1 MEKRLMGK
9 RIVVLVANGFDET
22 DFSFTQRLLATEG
35 ATAKIVSTENG
46 LVNSWR
52 TEEGKDGVM
61 VGKWGHHFPVDA
73 SVSTVLAA
81 DYDGLLIVGGSRSID
96 KLKDN
101 AHARRIT
108 RGFMDAGK
116 PAMFLGDAVHMLAVS
131 ERAKG
136 YTVTGTDVLEK
147 TMTDAGATWSTET
160 LVADGHVVT
169 ALAAQSDADFT
180 TVCATLFT
188 QMPATYE
195 MPQAA

>member
-22 DFSFTQRLLATEG
+22 DFSLTQRLLATEG
-35 ATAKIVSTENG
+35 AQAKIVSTENG

-52 TEEGKDGVM
+52 TEEGQTM
-61 VGKWGHHFPVDA
+61 GKWGHHFPVDA

-101 AHARRIT
+101 AHAKRIM

-116 PAMFLGDAVHMLAVS
+116 PAMLLGEAVQMLAVA

-136 YTVTGTDVLEK
+136 YTVTGSETLEK
-147 TMTDAGATWSTET
+147 TLVDAGATWVNEA
-160 LVADGHVVT
+160 VVEDGHLVT
-169 ALAAQSDADFT
+169 ALKAETGTDFADLCAA
-180 TVCATLFT
+180 LFLQT
-188 QMPATYE
+188 PAAYE
-195 MPQAA
+195 LPQAA

>member
-22 DFSFTQRLLATEG
+22 DFSLTQRLLATEG

-52 TEEGKDGVM
+52 TETDANGAET
-61 VGKWGHHFPVDA
+61 GKWGHHFPVDA

-81 DYDGLLIVGGSRSID
+81 DYDGLLIVGGQRSAD

-101 AHARRIT
+101 PHAKRIT
-108 RGFMDAGK
+108 RGFMDGGK
-116 PAMFLGDAVHMLAVS
+116 PALFLGDAVQMLAVS

-136 YTVTGTDVLEK
+136 ATVTGTPALEK
-147 TMTDAGATWSTET
+147 TLTDAGAVWSNDA
-160 LVADGHVVT
+160 VCVDGMLMT
-169 ALAAQSDADFT
+169 ALDAQAEGFAET
-180 TVCATLFT
+180 CVAQYTM
-188 QMPATYE
+188 MPATFD